1 MLRNAGQDCLNTR
14 IRDSFT
20 STAVLDMNID
30 SSAATFCA
38 VYINGRYWG
47 LYDLKENMNKDY
59 LAAHYGVDEDTVN
72 IIKRNTVELAG
83 SNADFLRVRSYVVQ
97 RNASG
102 ANVVVPLTAERYAE
116 FTKWVDAESIADYL
130 IAREY
135 FPDADMFNQKYWRT
149 TDYKVRWRAI
159 FYDSDFALSS
169 ERGDVLGHYFN
180 VVGVPS
186 ADGSLSQMDLYCG
199 LRSNEEWSD
208 YFITRYIYVTK
219 YYLNNDRLLPLFDSM
234 VDTIQPEMDRQIA
247 RWGRPESRSHWE
259 NEISNCAVCLLPARS
274 TQSSAC
280 NTILSCPRR
289 NMRNMR
295 QRRMKCSIRTA
306 EFLSKLTRS
315 EMQTAYFHG
324 FGSA

>member
-1 MLRNAGQDCLNTR
+1 MNQKDFDDVYAVSSPFVPVVEREGHIQYFEKDGSLGVETSAGIRVSGASTRRYPQKSLALMFRSGYGRKTVTYPFFGNDYIKTFGSLVLRNAGQDCLNTR

-97 RNASG
+97 QNASG
-102 ANVVVPLTAERYAE
+102 ANVVVPLTAERYTE

-199 LRSNEEWSD
+199 LR
-208 YFITRYIYVTK
+208 
-219 YYLNNDRLLPLFDSM
+219 P
-234 VDTIQPEMDRQIA
+234 
-247 RWGRPESRSHWE
+247 
-259 NEISNCAVCLLPARS
+259 
-274 TQSSAC
+274 
-280 NTILSCPRR
+280 
-289 NMRNMR
+289 
-295 QRRMKCSIRTA
+295 MKNGATTS
-306 EFLSKLTRS
+306 
-315 EMQTAYFHG
+315 
-324 FGSA
+324 

>member
-1 MLRNAGQDCLNTR
+1 M
-14 IRDSFT
+14 
-20 STAVLDMNID
+20 
-30 SSAATFCA
+30 
-38 VYINGRYWG
+38 
-47 LYDLKENMNKDY
+47 
-59 LAAHYGVDEDTVN
+59 
-72 IIKRNTVELAG
+72 
-83 SNADFLRVRSYVVQ
+83 
-97 RNASG
+97 
-102 ANVVVPLTAERYAE
+102 TAERYAE

-219 YYLNNDRLLPLFDSM
+219 YY
-234 VDTIQPEMDRQIA
+234 
-247 RWGRPESRSHWE
+247 
-259 NEISNCAVCLLPARS
+259 
-274 TQSSAC
+274 
-280 NTILSCPRR
+280 
-289 NMRNMR
+289 
-295 QRRMKCSIRTA
+295 
-306 EFLSKLTRS
+306 
-315 EMQTAYFHG
+315 
-324 FGSA
+324 